1 MKVHL
6 RMLGCRLNQSEID
19 TLARQFEQQGHQVVD
34 SPETADQVIVNTC
47 AVTHDAV
54 KTGRRLVRDLHRA
67 NAQAEITV
75 TGCHAQLAPQEMA
88 TLPGVV
94 RVVGNREKAGI
105 VQQITGAAPQPF
117 DLEPHERRSP
127 AGRTRAFV
135 KVQDGCDNACTFCI
149 TTVARGAGI
158 SRPADNILNEIAFLL
173 ASGYQ
178 EVVLTG
184 VHLGSYGH
192 DLGQRDGLRRLAARI
207 LAETD
212 VPRLRLSSLEPWDLT
227 PEFFEL
233 WQDERLCPH
242 LHLPLQSGCDAT
254 LRRMRRNTTTA
265 QFADLVASARRS
277 IPQVSITT
285 DMIVGFPGETDEEF
299 NESLAF
305 ADAMQFAGMH
315 VFRYSV
321 RPGTPAARMRG
332 QVADDVRRSRS
343 AAMIALAQAGEE
355 RFMRQQLGGFAP
367 VLWEQVAGA
376 TPEGFVNVGY
386 THHYLRVKA
395 VHPRPL
401 TNLTTPTLLQNVQ
414 EGVLLGQPVLE

>member
-19 TLARQFEQQGHQVVD
+19 TLARQFEQQGHEIVD
-34 SPETADQVIVNTC
+34 SPEIADQVIVNTC

-54 KTGRRLVRDLHRA
+54 KSGRRLVRDVHRA
-67 NAQAEITV
+67 NSQAQITV
-75 TGCHAQLAPQEMA
+75 TGCYAQLTPHEAA
-88 TLPGVV
+88 ALPGVV
-94 RVVGNREKAGI
+94 RVVSNREKAGI
-105 VQQITGAAPQPF
+105 VQQITGVAPQPF
-117 DLEPHERRSP
+117 DLEPHERTNTT
-127 AGRTRAFV
+127 GRTRAFV
-135 KVQDGCDNACTFCI
+135 KVQDGCDNACTFCV
-149 TTVARGAGI
+149 TTVARGAGV
-158 SRPADNILNEIAFLL
+158 SRPADDILNEIAFLL

-192 DLGQRDGLRRLAARI
+192 DLGERDGLRRLVARI
-207 LAETD
+207 LAAAD
-212 VPRLRLSSLEPWDLT
+212 IPRLRLSSLEPWDLT
-227 PEFFEL
+227 PEFFDL

-265 QFADLVASARRS
+265 QFADLVACARRA
-277 IPQVSITT
+277 IANVSITT
-285 DMIVGFPGETDEEF
+285 DMIVGFPGETDDEF
-299 NESLAF
+299 CQSLAF
-305 ADAMQFAGMH
+305 AQAMQFAGMH

-332 QVADDVRRSRS
+332 QVADDVRKSRS
-343 AAMIALAQAGEE
+343 AAMIALASAGEE
-355 RFMRQQLGGFAP
+355 RFMRQQVGHVAP

-376 TPEGFVNVGY
+376 TPDGFVNVGY

-395 VHPRPL
+395 VHPRVL
-401 TNLTTPTLLQNVQ
+401 TNLTTPALLQHVHD
-414 EGVLLGQPVLE
+414 GVLHGQPVLE